1 MDKWDTRISV
11 SSQHDPAEDV
21 RNHIEREIADFGRSV
36 AKLPNSGGPLT
47 TMERTVLRAYL
58 HHKLITERG

>member
-1 MDKWDTRISV
+1 
-11 SSQHDPAEDV
+11 HDPAEDV